1 MQKLSCQCCFEG
13 QIRKHL
19 ITYCKIEVNKE
30 LSKIATTWRVQDGEL
45 SHGVLIIS
53 VITS

>member
-1 MQKLSCQCCFEG
+1 MLFRGTDQETL
-13 QIRKHL
+13 
-19 ITYCKIEVNKE
+19 TYCKIEVNKE
-30 LSKIATTWRVQDGEL
+30 LSKIATTWRVEHGKL